1 MMLRIAFLAGLGTAL
16 GTAGNAD
23 TLIASYSEN
32 SGSLP
37 PAYAWHYDVSFGADG
52 TVSTRYC
59 KGYGEV
65 TPDCATRSDAL
76 PADQLAALTAALAP
90 IAADLAAKPVL
101 EMEMPPVGG
110 GSTTGHIFAAGA
122 DLVLPPF
129 PVEADTARVTAALEL
144 LHTFTPAGAIDDT
157 KSHAVQPQ

>member
-1 MMLRIAFLAGLGTAL
+1 MILRLTLLACLGTA
-16 GTAGNAD
+16 AHAD

-52 TVSTRYC
+52 TVNTRYC

-65 TPDCATRSDAL
+65 APDCATRRDTL

-90 IAADLAAKPVL
+90 IAADLAAKPVT
-101 EMEMPPVGG
+101 EMEMPPIGG

-122 DLVLPPF
+122 DLLLPPF
-129 PVEADTARVTAALEL
+129 PVETDAARVTAAIDL
-144 LHTFTPAGAIDDT
+144 LHKFTPAGAIDDA
-157 KSHAVQPQ
+157 KSRAVQP